1 MRSELHMAEGPS
13 IPPATPPDDDRPL
26 GLAPFLDEDVEFRA
40 LVGRVHRSIARR
52 EASAQ
57 AVELTMQGFTGV
69 LVEYLRALFEA
80 FGGRGRGGRRAD

>member
-57 AVELTMQGFTGV
+57 AGV